1 MSNTATS
8 TPEPGQLLAGKY
20 VIEEVLGIGGMGVVV
35 SAKHVALDQ
44 KVAIKY
50 LLPAALLNPEV
61 VARFAR
67 EARAAA
73 KIRGEH
79 VARVID
85 VGQFDDGAPYM
96 VMEHLQGKDLAKV
109 LELSGPLPIEDAIR
123 YLLETCEALAE
134 AHAAKIVHRD
144 LKPSNLFLSRQPDK
158 SDIIKVLDFG
168 ISKTGDAPS
177 ASLTKTSALMGT
189 AFYMSPEQLTNPK
202 GVDHRSDIWALGV
215 ILYELLAGRP
225 PFTGESIPEIIGA
238 ILTNQPDSVRSF
250 RAEIPLGLEAVIT
263 KCMQAKTADRYQS
276 VAALAAAMGA
286 FAHVRDRQSIEITA
300 RVLGESIRPQASD
313 VAPSSSSLL
322 NKATVMAPSGAQQT
336 SPGPSPDTGLHSK
349 EVQSQLTILPSKT
362 AQLVDTGTAP
372 AVAAVTTNGLS
383 TSTITQKPKRTPV
396 GLIGAAV
403 ALVAVVGGLALGGGK
418 LFGGKSDTAT
428 PSAASTGLVATPPAD
443 PLPAATAAKPT
454 TILPATPASTAA
466 ADPVPAAG
474 TTTAAVAAPRP
485 TTATQHAAVAPV
497 APAPVKSAPV
507 ASAAPAPVVSAAPA
521 ATVAAPPASA
531 SKNPLQMGIK

>member
-1 MSNTATS
+1 MSNNATS

-61 VARFAR
+61 VERFAR

-109 LELSGPLPIEDAIR
+109 LELSGALPIEDTIR

-215 ILYELLAGRP
+215 ILYELLSGRP
-225 PFTGESIPEIIGA
+225 PFMGESVPEIIGG
-238 ILTNQPDSVRSF
+238 ILSNQPDSIRTL
-250 RAEIPLGLEAVIT
+250 RADIPLGLEAVIV
-263 KCMQAKTADRYQS
+263 KCMQTKPADRYQS

-286 FAHVRDRQSIEITA
+286 YANARDRQSIETTA
-300 RVLGESIRPQASD
+300 RVLGESLRPQAE
-313 VAPSSSSLL
+313 PSSPVG
-322 NKATVMAPSGAQQT
+322 KATVLASTGPQQT
-336 SPGPSPDTGLHSK
+336 SPGRASDPGTDPALHSK

-362 AQLVDTGTAP
+362 PQLVDTGTAP
-372 AVAAVTTNGLS
+372 AVAAVTTHGLS
-383 TSTITQKPKRTPV
+383 TSTITTKPKRMPM

-403 ALVAVVGGLALGGGK
+403 VLVMAVAGLAFGGK
-418 LFGGKSDTAT
+418 LLGKSDTPT
-428 PSAASTGLVATPPAD
+428 PPAAATGLVAAPPAD

-454 TILPATPASTAA
+454 TILPATAAAVEPPPPASAAATTAA
-466 ADPVPAAG
+466 AA
-474 TTTAAVAAPRP
+474 RP
-485 TTATQHAAVAPV
+485 TAVQHAGVAVAPV
-497 APAPVKSAPV
+497 APVKSAAPV
-507 ASAAPAPVVSAAPA
+507 ASAPVAPVASATPPA
-521 ATVAAPPASA
+521 ATAVAAPPSSA

>member
-1 MSNTATS
+1 MSNNATS
-8 TPEPGQLLAGKY
+8 APEPGQLLAGKY
-20 VIEEVLGIGGMGVVV
+20 VIEEVLGVGGMGVVV

-61 VARFAR
+61 VERFAR

-134 AHAAKIVHRD
+134 AHVAKIVHRD

-177 ASLTKTSALMGT
+177 ASLTRTSALMGT

-202 GVDHRSDIWALGV
+202 GVDSRSDIWALGV
-215 ILYELLAGRP
+215 ILYELLAGTP
-225 PFTGESIPEIIGA
+225 PFMGESVPEIIGG
-238 ILTNQPDSVRSF
+238 ILSNQPESVRVH
-250 RAEIPLGLEAVIT
+250 RAEVPPGLEAVIV
-263 KCMQAKTADRYQS
+263 KCMQTKTADRYQS

-286 FAHVRDRQSIEITA
+286 FAAVRDRQSIETIA
-300 RVLGESIRPQASD
+300 RVLGESLRPQAE
-313 VAPSSSSLL
+313 ASSALD
-322 NKATVMAPSGAQQT
+322 KATILVPTGPQT
-336 SPGPSPDTGLHSK
+336 SPHQLTPDAPLHSK

-362 AQLVDTGTAP
+362 ALLDTGGTAP

-383 TSTITQKPKRTPV
+383 TSTITAKPKRAPV
-396 GLIGAAV
+396 GLIAAAV
-403 ALVAVVGGLALGGGK
+403 ALVGVVGGLTFGRNLM
-418 LFGGKSDTAT
+418 GGKSDTPT
-428 PSAASTGLVATPPAD
+428 PQAAATGLVAAPPPSD
-443 PLPAATAAKPT
+443 PLPAATAAKPA
-454 TILPATPASTAA
+454 TILPAATSATPEPPPLATAPAGSVAAARPTAA
-466 ADPVPAAG
+466 
-474 TTTAAVAAPRP
+474 
-485 TTATQHAAVAPV
+485 QHAAVAAV
-497 APAPVKSAPV
+497 APVKSAAPV
-507 ASAAPAPVVSAAPA
+507 ASAAAPPGAVASATPSVVPP
-521 ATVAAPPASA
+521 VAAPPSSA
-531 SKNPLQMGIK
+531 PKNPLQMGIK